1 MLRVAEMVI
10 KSVQQK
16 IIKFLSRNKN
26 DKIERSV
33 IHQSL
38 SSGGLNFPNFRTV
51 VKSLRLSWLGRFL
64 NSTNESWQA
73 IPNDSFKRNGGLPF
87 LLKCNYDS

>member
-33 IHQSL
+33 THQSL

-51 VKSLRLSWLGRFL
+51 VK
-64 NSTNESWQA
+64 
-73 IPNDSFKRNGGLPF
+73 
-87 LLKCNYDS
+87 

>member
-33 IHQSL
+33 THQSL
-38 SSGGLNFPNFRTV
+38 SSGGLNFPYFRTV

-73 IPNDSFKRNGGLPF
+73 IPNDSFNRNGGLPF